1 MEKHA
6 KDILY
11 EFFQEPSRE
20 NFTHMINWNTGE
32 QDNIDFKEK
41 WIFDTKLCEIML
53 GMANCG
59 GGVIIFGVKEKKDGT
74 VEAVGLENLEDKA
87 DIESKN
93 KKYLPESFK
102 FKVYD
107 FDYSGEEY
115 SKLKDKKFQVVVV
128 ESNDEDLPYI
138 WNKDSNGTEV
148 GCVFVRRGT
157 KTHKANSVELKRI
170 IEKRIRASYTDG
182 SSLELEEHLKQLKV
196 LYGFISRSKSYFE
209 LGEQLGVN
217 LAKLFSTVIPDVKHE
232 PNEYYPDEEYEEFI
246 RRMIDRKKLK
256 IEKVLD
262 LK

>member
-1 MEKHA
+1 MERSE
-6 KDILY
+6 KDIFY

-20 NFTHMINWNTGE
+20 NFTHMISWNTGE

-41 WIFDTKLCEIML
+41 WILDAKLCEIML

-59 GGVIIFGVKEKKDGT
+59 GGVIIFGIKEKDDGT
-74 VEAVGLENLEDKA
+74 VETVGLDKFEDKA
-87 DIESKN
+87 NVKN
-93 KKYLPESFK
+93 KTKKFLPESFK
-102 FKVYD
+102 YTVYD

-115 SKLKDKKFQVVVV
+115 SKLKDKKFQVAVV
-128 ESNDEDLPYI
+128 ESKDEDLPYI
-138 WNKDSNGTEV
+138 WNKDSNGNEE

-157 KTHKANSVELKRI
+157 TTHRANSVELKRV

-196 LYGFISRSKSYFE
+196 LYQFIDKSKTYLSIGGE
-209 LGEQLGVN
+209 LSKMIREVLPNN
-217 LAKLFSTVIPDVKHE
+217 LIKST
-232 PNEYYPDEEYEEFI
+232 PNNLYPEEEYEEFI